1 MFGLSES
8 TDSTFDLRCP
18 LAYARGSDFP
28 LIGMKTPVVLS
39 VAVVANSVG
48 SVCLS
53 KGMKTFRAPEAEGVA
68 WLLQAAG
75 QVLSNPWVIVG
86 VFLLIVFLACYMA
99 ALSWADLRFVLPA
112 TAPGYILTAILA
124 RIFLQEE
131 ISPLRWA
138 GTVLIVTGT
147 WLVARTYAV
156 PRAVRAEAEE
166 SAELSRGL
174 IKPPVIAGPSSL
186 RSSG

>member
-1 MFGLSES
+1 
-8 TDSTFDLRCP
+8 
-18 LAYARGSDFP
+18 
-28 LIGMKTPVVLS
+28 MKTPVVLS

-53 KGMKTFRAPEAEGVA
+53 KGMKTFQAPDAAGAA
-68 WLLQAAG
+68 WLLQAAA
-75 QVLSNPWVIVG
+75 QVVSNPWVIVG

-99 ALSWADLRFVLPA
+99 ALSWADLSFVLPA

-147 WLVARTYAV
+147 WLVARTYSAQS
-156 PRAVRAEAEE
+156 AAAGDEEAK
-166 SAELSRGL
+166 RGSVEMGRGTTSE
-174 IKPPVIAGPSSL
+174 PV
-186 RSSG
+186 

>member
-1 MFGLSES
+1 MLGYFQASLR
-8 TDSTFDLRCP
+8 DSCTHP
-18 LAYARGSDFP
+18 
-28 LIGMKTPVVLS
+28 MKTPLVLS

-53 KGMKTFRAPEAEGVA
+53 KGMKTFQASDAAGAA
-68 WLLQAAG
+68 WLVQAVA
-75 QVLSNPWVIVG
+75 QVVSNPWIILG
-86 VFLLIVFLACYMA
+86 VFLLIIFLAAYMA
-99 ALSWADLRFVLPA
+99 ALSWADLSFVLPA

-147 WLVARTYAV
+147 WLVARTY
-156 PRAVRAEAEE
+156 
-166 SAELSRGL
+166 SAST
-174 IKPPVIAGPSSL
+174 IAKAKAKEYA
-186 RSSG
+186 

>member
-1 MFGLSES
+1 
-8 TDSTFDLRCP
+8 
-18 LAYARGSDFP
+18 
-28 LIGMKTPVVLS
+28 MKTPVVLS

-53 KGMKTFRAPEAEGVA
+53 KGMKTFQPPDAQGAA
-68 WLLQAAG
+68 WLLQASA
-75 QVLSNPWVIVG
+75 QVVSNPWVILG
-86 VFLLIVFLACYMA
+86 IFLLVIFLACYMA
-99 ALSWADLRFVLPA
+99 ALSWADLSFVLPA

-147 WLVARTYAV
+147 WLVARTYSAQGV
-156 PRAVRAEAEE
+156 ASAEAEE
-166 SAELSRGL
+166 SA
-174 IKPPVIAGPSSL
+174 
-186 RSSG
+186 